1 MAILKKIT
9 ASETYSVRLPVL
21 RKGKSVE
28 SCQFDGDHLAT
39 TIHFGLY
46 LNQEL
51 VGIVSLFQKSNP
63 LFPEKKQFQIRGMAV
78 LENQRKKDFGK
89 KLLIHC
95 EKECRNQDANLIWF
109 NARTEAVGFYEK
121 MGYQK
126 TGTPFEIPDVGEHI
140 IMLKK
145 I

>member
-28 SCQFDGDHLAT
+28 SCQFDGDNSAT

-89 KLLIHC
+89 RPSSIVKKDAAIG
-95 EKECRNQDANLIWF
+95 DANLIWF
-109 NARTEAVGFYEK
+109 NASGSRWVLRKNGISKNWHSF
-121 MGYQK
+121 
-126 TGTPFEIPDVGEHI
+126 
-140 IMLKK
+140 
-145 I
+145 